1 MSKKAN
7 PTVIGVFIVAGLA
20 LAVIGLVVFSSGNL
34 FGKKH
39 RYILYFSG
47 SLKGMDVGA
56 PVQFKGVTIGKVVEI
71 YVTHNQASDDFALPV
86 VIEIDD
92 AALREKTDRQVNI
105 GSPERLKEMIA
116 RGLRGRLDSA
126 SLVTGVLIVQLDFVR
141 NPPPAVYH
149 QIKPE
154 YMELPTAPTQMEMLF
169 ESFDKIDLQGMI
181 VRLNVIFGR
190 VDTMLGQVDVPTINA
205 GVTNLLASLNTVIAS
220 PNLTNSLASLHQ
232 TLDEFGALAKN
243 VNTNSLVQIQV
254 MLAELRTTTQG
265 LSTMLAPDSRMQTE
279 LTGALEQLNNAARS
293 LAELV
298 EFLKRNPNALI
309 TGRKPPK
316 EKP

>member
-1 MSKKAN
+1 
-7 PTVIGVFIVAGLA
+7 
-20 LAVIGLVVFSSGNL
+20 
-34 FGKKH
+34 
-39 RYILYFSG
+39 
-47 SLKGMDVGA
+47 
-56 PVQFKGVTIGKVVEI
+56 
-71 YVTHNQASDDFALPV
+71 
-86 VIEIDD
+86 
-92 AALREKTDRQVNI
+92 
-105 GSPERLKEMIA
+105 
-116 RGLRGRLDSA
+116 
-126 SLVTGVLIVQLDFVR
+126 VLIVQLDFVR

-243 VNTNSLVQIQV
+243 VNTNSLVQIQA